1 MNLHVTGFIGFSHF
15 INQSDLEEDIM
26 NTQETRNSWRALG
39 ATALAAASCLLL
51 AAPGSAAAAW
61 QPTRPISFVV
71 TGGSGGGAD
80 QMARMIQSIVA
91 KHKFSNQPMIVTI
104 ENGGGGGQG
113 FIDIKE
119 SKGNAEKIMIA
130 LANLYTVP
138 LTTNLPFNWRD
149 TTPVALMAL
158 DQFVL
163 WVNSKSPYHT
173 ATEYIK
179 AVKGKPD
186 AFKMGGAGAKREDEV
201 ATKIIEDATGAKF
214 KFIPYRG
221 GGEITAQLVGQHI
234 DSDVNNP
241 IEHVSTWRSGQVRP
255 LCVMD
260 SEPMPYKKPIVDN
273 MSWNSVPT
281 CKSEGIDAEYQMIRG
296 IFMPKGVTKEQV
308 SYYENLLKKVVQTEE
323 WKEYIERGAY
333 KNLFLTGDAFL
344 NYLQKDEAKTKSIM
358 IKAGMISGK

>member
-1 MNLHVTGFIGFSHF
+1 MMAKGIRYF
-15 INQSDLEEDIM
+15 
-26 NTQETRNSWRALG
+26 RRAPV
-39 ATALAAASCLLL
+39 AAILAAASCSLL
-51 AAPGSAAAAW
+51 AVPGIADAAW
-61 QPTRPISFVV
+61 APTRPISFVV

-91 KHKFSNQPMIVTI
+91 KHKFSKEPMIVTI

-113 FIDIKE
+113 FIDLKE
-119 SKGNAEKIMIA
+119 SQGNPEKIMIA

-173 ATEYIK
+173 ATEYIN
-179 AVKGKPD
+179 AVKSKPNT
-186 AFKMGGAGAKREDEV
+186 FKMGGAGAKREDEV
-201 ATKIIEDATGAKF
+201 ATRIIEQATGAKF

-234 DSDVNNP
+234 NSDVNNP
-241 IEHVSTWRSGQVRP
+241 IEHAATWRSGQVRP

-260 SEPMPYKKPIVDN
+260 SERMPYKKLVVGD

-296 IFMPKGVTKEQV
+296 IFMPKGVTSDQV
-308 SYYENLLKKVVQTEE
+308 EYYTNLLKKVVQTKE

-333 KNLFLTGDAFL
+333 KNLFLTGKAFSD
-344 NYLQKDEAKTKSIM
+344 YLQKDEAKTKDIM
-358 IKAGMISGK
+358 ISAGMISGK